1 VLQLVADS
9 WKDIGI
15 KLYTK
20 PSQRE
25 VFRNR
30 IYAGDTHMSVWSGLE
45 NALPN
50 PDMSPVELAPL
61 NQVNLQW
68 PKWGQY
74 YQTKGRSGEPV
85 DMPLPEE
92 LVELFHAWE
101 RATDHAERERIWQR
115 MLEIHADEVTSI
127 GLIQSIPQPIVVSN
141 RLHNV
146 PEEAVYSWDPSAHF
160 GRYRMDT
167 FWVDQ

>member
-1 VLQLVADS
+1 
-9 WKDIGI
+9 
-15 KLYTK
+15 
-20 PSQRE
+20 SQRE

-50 PDMSPVELAPL
+50 ADMSPVELAPL
-61 NQVNLQW
+61 NQVYLQW

-101 RATDHAERERIWQR
+101 RATDRAERERIWQR
-115 MLEIHADEVTSI
+115 MLEIHADQIYTLGIVA
-127 GLIQSIPQPIVVSN
+127 GVPQPVVI
-141 RLHNV
+141 HNSLKNL
-146 PEEAVYSWDPSAHF
+146 PETGLYNWDPGAFF
-160 GRYRMDT
+160 GMYHPDSLW
-167 FWVDQ
+167 FDAKSVVN